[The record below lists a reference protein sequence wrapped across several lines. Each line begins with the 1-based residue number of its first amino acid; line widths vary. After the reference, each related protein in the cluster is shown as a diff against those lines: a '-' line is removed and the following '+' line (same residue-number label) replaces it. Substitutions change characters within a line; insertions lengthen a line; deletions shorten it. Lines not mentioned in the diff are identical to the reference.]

1 MEKLFMASTPGKTT
15 AKYVAKLMRNGKY
28 SVALNSESKQIPLI
42 ENATKKHAADWVK
55 TLNSATAGFG
65 IADTAEK
72 LKTAEQEIKQLLE
85 LRELD
90 LAYISNLET
99 SNESLS
105 KRNAILAGQAALYHD
120 RYIDIVFTEHDSD
133 SLENVTLWFSKKEQE
148 NTCHHCG
155 KELAEGEGTHYEQG
169 LLCDECPDKEIIVW
183 KATTGE
189 STLYDQT
196 FIGCCS
202 AAAAWFKN
210 DFAGTI
216 LQHAMTVGEYYSLPE
231 YQG

>member
-1 MEKLFMASTPGKTT
+1 MEKLFMASTSGKTT
-15 AKYVAKLMRNGKY
+15 PQYISMLMEDSTY
-28 SVALNSESKQIPLI
+28 SVGLEGTDTPVIT
-42 ENATKKHAADWVK
+42 NASRELAAKWVE
-55 TLNSATAGFG
+55 TLNSATKGFG

-72 LKTAEQEIKQLLE
+72 LKTAEQEVKQLLE
-85 LRELD
+85 LRELE
-90 LAYISNLET
+90 LAYISDLEAN
-99 SNESLS
+99 NERLC
-105 KRNAILAGQAALYHD
+105 KRNSILTGQAALYHD
-120 RYIDIVFTEHDSD
+120 RYIDTALTEHDSD

-183 KATTGE
+183 NATTGE
-189 STLYDQT
+189 VTLYEKT
-196 FIGCCS
+196 FTECCALAS
-202 AAAAWFKN
+202 AWFKN